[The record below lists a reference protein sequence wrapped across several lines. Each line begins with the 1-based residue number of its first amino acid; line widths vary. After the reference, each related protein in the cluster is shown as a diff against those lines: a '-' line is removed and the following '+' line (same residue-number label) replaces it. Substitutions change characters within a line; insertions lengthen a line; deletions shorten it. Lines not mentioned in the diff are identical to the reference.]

1 MWVIYC
7 GVGELLASLKSCH
20 RCCHLLSA
28 SQPLF
33 RSPQL
38 PDTAQETSEGLA
50 QRTGDDF
57 PEHPSLLAN
66 QNGPGCRDQG
76 ARQPEGLKGDT
87 RNVDQRALVSQK
99 KPTQKKSAISFNRPQ
114 ARPAGAE
121 SRLSKVYLP
130 SYSYQDVHGHQPAG
144 CCQLGPRHQ

>member
-33 RSPQL
+33 RSPPL

-99 KPTQKKSAISFNRPQ
+99 KPTRLLFPLIGPKPGLLERKAGSARCTFCLTVTRMSMGTSQQEAVSWDPVINS
-114 ARPAGAE
+114 
-121 SRLSKVYLP
+121 
-130 SYSYQDVHGHQPAG
+130 
-144 CCQLGPRHQ
+144 